1 MKHSYSSI
9 EYENLKHRFRKG
21 AVLSGLGI
29 MFGIIF
35 LVGAAII
42 ISLIH
47 NGIAAR
53 IPGRV
58 LGQSGPPAPP
68 PVNINIPSIG
78 VSASV
83 VKLGLN
89 ADGTLQVPVG
99 DTEVGW
105 YVGSPA
111 PGALGPAIMVGHLD
125 SAHGVAVFQN
135 LKNLKSGDI
144 IEIIREDGSSVS
156 FKVNSSQ
163 QFSQDDFPTDQVY
176 GTLDYPGLRLI
187 TCSGAYSRLKG
198 RYPDN
203 LVVFATYLN

>member
-1 MKHSYSSI
+1 MKHSYPSI
-9 EYENLKHRFRKG
+9 GYENLKHRFRKG

-42 ISLIH
+42 ISLIY
-47 NGIAAR
+47 NGIAAH

-58 LGQSGPPAPP
+58 LSQSGPPVSP
-68 PVNINIPSIG
+68 PVHIKIPSIG
-78 VSASV
+78 VNTSV

-99 DTEVGW
+99 DKEVGW
-105 YVGSPA
+105 YVGSPS

-125 SAHGVAVFQN
+125 SAHGAAVFQN
-135 LKNLKSGDI
+135 LNNLKSGDI
-144 IEIIREDGSSVS
+144 IEIIREDGSSAS
-156 FKVNSSQ
+156 FKVDSSQ
-163 QFSQDDFPTDQVY
+163 QFSQDNFPTDQVY

-187 TCSGAYSRLKG
+187 TCSGTYNPLKG

-203 LVVFATYLN
+203 LVVFAVHSN